1 MAFGSSFVTTW
12 VILFA
17 QNTPSAIGKYV
28 IFVFFMLLMTMVI
41 IVVWKLSN
49 FVTDEKRGIP
59 MVFTT
64 MALDDLLGDSLFISN
79 NSELSIIT
87 VLTVLTLLVRLI
99 LRDVGWFE
107 KFWNRI
113 RTKAFGDKNMQLAD
127 QLEGKEREEFLL
139 AIKMN
144 FARKYVLYAAQDLAS
159 EHLSV
164 LAIPFMIAMDYY
176 IPGWKLISSDFE
188 SETAIVN
195 MIISFVILFVVKL
208 FANKIVLYVQQR
220 RLEDLQLE
228 LEEFIA
234 KYGELERDSPLCMF
248 ADYEEDWEGYQNKV
262 GSKDKKLMEMSLVER
277 HDKVGY
283 LHFRRNFWLFVTG
296 ALNACLI
303 AISSRGN
310 VIM

>member
-144 FARKYVLYAAQDLAS
+144 FVRKYVLYAAQDLAS

-208 FANKIVLYVQQR
+208 FANKIVLYLQKK

-248 ADYEEDWEGYQNKV
+248 ADYEEDWEGYKNKV

-283 LHFRRNFWLFVTG
+283 LHFRRNFWVFVTG
-296 ALNACLI
+296 AVYACLG
-303 AISSRGN
+303 ALNVGGN
-310 VIM
+310 TLI